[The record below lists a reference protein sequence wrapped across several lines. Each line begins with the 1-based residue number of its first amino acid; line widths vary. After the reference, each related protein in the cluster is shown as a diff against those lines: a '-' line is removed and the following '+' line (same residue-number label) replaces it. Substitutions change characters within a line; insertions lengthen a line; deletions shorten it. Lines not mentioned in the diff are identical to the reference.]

1 MSVAKRQIEDLR
13 DKKGKRGSVNNKS
26 RLADFGGGN
35 VKGDADWGAC
45 DPKWLYSVIVKIT
58 SLGGA
63 VLFGL
68 SRDEGA
74 HALTL
79 MLDDERTTMYFNGAA
94 ELDPELEAVC
104 ARLDGLAKK
113 PN

>member
-1 MSVAKRQIEDLR
+1 
-13 DKKGKRGSVNNKS
+13 
-26 RLADFGGGN
+26 
-35 VKGDADWGAC
+35 
-45 DPKWLYSVIVKIT
+45 
-58 SLGGA
+58 
-63 VLFGL
+63 
-68 SRDEGA
+68 
-74 HALTL
+74 